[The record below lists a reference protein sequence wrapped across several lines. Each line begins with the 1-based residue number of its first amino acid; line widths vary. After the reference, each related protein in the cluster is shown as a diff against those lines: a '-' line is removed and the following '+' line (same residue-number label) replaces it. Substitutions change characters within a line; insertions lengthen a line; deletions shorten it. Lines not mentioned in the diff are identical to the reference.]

1 VRNDSDQR
9 GPAVFKTCLKKL
21 NRSKGVTLVELM
33 VATGLA
39 SALFFALAS
48 VYILMDSSWDRG
60 TSLLNLQRD
69 GSYAVVELASAVRMG
84 SAMEAAPATTLTIK
98 DVNDSTLA
106 QYYFQASDSTLR
118 DIAGARVIPSRV
130 DSLSFS
136 LSGQTVAIALVLT
149 DAQDQKAFFNTS
161 ASLRN

>member
-1 VRNDSDQR
+1 
-9 GPAVFKTCLKKL
+9 VFKTCLKRL
-21 NRSKGVTLVELM
+21 NRAKGVTLVELM

-69 GSYAVVELASAVRMG
+69 GSYAVVELAPAVRMG